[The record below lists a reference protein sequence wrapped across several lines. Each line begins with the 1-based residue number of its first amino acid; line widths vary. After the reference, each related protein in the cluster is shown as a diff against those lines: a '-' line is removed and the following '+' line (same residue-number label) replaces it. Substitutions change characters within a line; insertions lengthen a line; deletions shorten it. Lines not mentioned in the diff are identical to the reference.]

1 MSPEYL
7 HIYNIYN
14 IYNIYISTYLQCL
27 LNIYNIYIS
36 TISTQGHADL
46 GDLLQLLRRD
56 GGTEEYIEQLIP
68 TAQVQI
74 SIISTVS
81 IIYLQYLSHR
91 AARDQDQDQAVRA
104 VWGGQELA
112 GGQP

>member
-7 HIYNIYN
+7 HIYNIY
-14 IYNIYISTYLQCL
+14 ISTK
-27 LNIYNIYIS
+27 
-36 TISTQGHADL
+36 GHADL

-74 SIISTVS
+74 SIISTLS
-81 IIYLQYLSHR
+81 IIHRQYLSLL
-91 AARDQDQDQAVRA
+91 AARDEDQDQAVRA
-104 VWGGQELA
+104 VRGGQELA